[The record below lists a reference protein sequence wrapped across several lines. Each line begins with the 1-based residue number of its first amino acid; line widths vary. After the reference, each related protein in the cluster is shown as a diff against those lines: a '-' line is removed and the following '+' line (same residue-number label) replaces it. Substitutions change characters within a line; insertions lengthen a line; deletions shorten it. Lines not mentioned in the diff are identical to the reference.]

1 MTQYLD
7 SGNYTCSVENVHG
20 RDEVTYS
27 VEVKVPPQ
35 PPVLAVVDSYA
46 DSLHLQWSDQGDGG
60 SPILGKIFL
69 GDKVVPRTFIFCD
82 TPGPCQYI
90 DTQLANM

>member
-1 MTQYLD
+1 MTQYAD
-7 SGNYTCSVENVHG
+7 SGNYTCTVDNPHG

-60 SPILGKIFL
+60 SPILGSTVHKF
-69 GDKVVPRTFIFCD
+69 
-82 TPGPCQYI
+82 
-90 DTQLANM
+90 

>member
-1 MTQYLD
+1 MLSSNLIPLAVHSSFCKGLIFTIFLHTIGSMTQYLD

-60 SPILGKIFL
+60 SPILG
-69 GDKVVPRTFIFCD
+69 
-82 TPGPCQYI
+82 
-90 DTQLANM
+90 N

>member
-1 MTQYLD
+1 MTQYAD
-7 SGNYTCSVENVHG
+7 SGNYTCTVDNNHG

-60 SPILGKIFL
+60 SPILGKSFCPMTLQLDIFDCRL
-69 GDKVVPRTFIFCD
+69 NYTALSSRT
-82 TPGPCQYI
+82 YS
-90 DTQLANM
+90 

>member
-1 MTQYLD
+1 M
-7 SGNYTCSVENVHG
+7 ENVHG

-60 SPILGKIFL
+60 SPILGMTTTYSYLNVYVGMPMKLFRL
-69 GDKVVPRTFIFCD
+69 EHLPKS
-82 TPGPCQYI
+82 
-90 DTQLANM
+90 QLYYLHYFKGT

>member
-1 MTQYLD
+1 MTQYAD
-7 SGNYTCSVENVHG
+7 SGNYTCFVENVHG

-60 SPILGKIFL
+60 SPILGIFFYKIIL
-69 GDKVVPRTFIFCD
+69 LRIV
-82 TPGPCQYI
+82 
-90 DTQLANM
+90 

>member
-1 MTQYLD
+1 MTQSGD
-7 SGNYTCSVENVHG
+7 SGNYTCSVENIHG
-20 RDEVTYS
+20 HDEVTYS

-60 SPILGKIFL
+60 SPILGNNYYYEGKYPHSAL
-69 GDKVVPRTFIFCD
+69 SYCTSK
-82 TPGPCQYI
+82 
-90 DTQLANM
+90 

>member
-1 MTQYLD
+1 MTQYAD
-7 SGNYTCSVENVHG
+7 SGNYTCLVENAHG
-20 RDEVTYS
+20 RDEVTYG

-60 SPILGKIFL
+60 SPILGKYNYRCLEAALIL
-69 GDKVVPRTFIFCD
+69 RP
-82 TPGPCQYI
+82 PG
-90 DTQLANM
+90 